1 MNVIVIGLGS
11 MGKRRI
17 RLILE
22 MYPETTIYGVDERN
36 DRRKE
41 AEDLFGI
48 KSLESVEAMDREIDC
63 AFVCTSPLSHAAVI
77 RECLTRKWHTFTEL
91 NLVADGYDENMELA
105 KKNGCHLFLS
115 STFLYREEVRYI
127 QAQIKKGEN
136 WNYMYHI
143 GQYLPSW
150 HPWESYQDFF
160 VGDERTNGCRE
171 IFAIELP
178 WLTETFGDVKEIH
191 AVSDKMSGLHLS
203 YDDNFAVQ
211 LVHENGCKGLLAVDV
226 VSPYAVRRFEAYTEG
241 KYMTWNGTP
250 DSLAKYDAQ
259 AKKLL
264 PVELFEETEHKEGYA
279 NFVTENAYK
288 NEINEFFALLRKGGG
303 KMQIYG
309 FEQDKKILELI
320 DRIGA

>member
-1 MNVIVIGLGS
+1 MNIVVIGLGS

-17 RLILE
+17 RLIRGLH
-22 MYPETTIYGVDERN
+22 PEILIYGVDERN

-48 KSLESVEAMDREIDC
+48 ESLESIEAADREIDC

-91 NLVADGYDENMELA
+91 NLVADGYSENMELA
-105 KKNGCHLFLS
+105 QKNGCCLFLS
-115 STFLYREEVRYI
+115 STFFYREEIRYI
-127 QAQIKKGEN
+127 QSQVKAGER
-136 WNYMYHI
+136 WNYVYHI

-150 HPWESYQDFF
+150 HPWESYKDFF
-160 VGDERTNGCRE
+160 VGEKRTNGCRE

-178 WLTETFGDVKEIH
+178 WLTGTFGDIKEINT
-191 AVSDKMSGLHLS
+191 ASGKMSGLNIA

-211 LVHENGCKGLLAVDV
+211 LIHENGCKGLLAVDV

-241 KYMTWNGTP
+241 KYMVWNGTP
-250 DSLAKYDAQ
+250 DSLAKYDVQ
-259 AKKLL
+259 AKALI
-264 PVELFEETEHKEGYA
+264 PVELFEKMEHKEEYA
-279 NFVTENAYK
+279 DFVAENAYR
-288 NEINEFFALLRKGGG
+288 NEISEFFAVVQHG
-303 KMQIYG
+303 KTPVYG
-309 FEQDKKILELI
+309 FKQDERILELI